1 MNSEGIEDYVRRK
14 MIKTLKKKKNQGKKE
29 EAQEDVHGVHPA

>member
-1 MNSEGIEDYVRRK
+1 MNSEGIEDYIRRK
-14 MIKTLKKKKNQGKKE
+14 TIKTLKKKNQGKKE